1 MREKVREHR
10 FEPASVVP
18 PGSGSSDL
26 ARRKTSPLDVTLTL
40 PTVFVDS
47 EEKQRIKQRSTSSCR
62 RYCIRFAYLAAFL
75 FLVDFLDDMLL
86 TPTSWRS
93 DELSPARIKRDYSTV
108 HGLDELT
115 SEFVQPWCFKGR
127 SSCGCK
133 DPMVPE
139 GRLEI
144 KKWEHV
150 HHLNTERAKSKN
162 DVDVLFLGD
171 SITEGWVGTS
181 YGEKSPR
188 THGVPQVFESLF
200 TTEHGGKYE
209 GLALG
214 ISGDTSQNLLWRI
227 QNGELPDNLRSPV
240 IWLLIGTNDF
250 GRTWCSSELVVIGII
265 RVVEELIRLRPGST
279 IVINSLLPRSFHKKG
294 YVTKG
299 RKGRWWRSSSRPALP
314 PLWSDIDSVNDELES
329 YAANRRHVEYIDTV
343 SLFFKDP
350 TVPEDHLRIDRRL
363 MPDFLHPSEKGYKL
377 WGEKIVESLER
388 LVPKR

>member
-1 MREKVREHR
+1 MREEIREHR
-10 FEPASVVP
+10 FEQASVVP
-18 PGSGSSDL
+18 PGGGISGGSDL
-26 ARRKTSPLDVTLTL
+26 ARRKTSPFTLTL

-47 EEKQRIKQRSTSSCR
+47 EEKQRMKKRSSSPCR
-62 RYCIRFAYLAAFL
+62 RYCTRFACVAAFL
-75 FLVDFLDDMLL
+75 FLIDFLEDMLL

-93 DELSPARIKRDYSTV
+93 DEVSPARIKRDYSTV

-127 SSCGCK
+127 SSCDCK
-133 DPMVPE
+133 DPMVPQ

-150 HHLNTERAKSKN
+150 QKLNAERAKSKN
-162 DVDVLFLGD
+162 DIDLLFLGD

-188 THGVPQVFESLF
+188 TNGVPQVFESLF
-200 TTEHGGKYE
+200 STGHGGKYE

-227 QNGELPDNLRSPV
+227 QNGELPDNLQAPV

-265 RVVEELIRLRPGST
+265 RVVEELLRLRPGST

-299 RKGRWWRSSSRPALP
+299 RKGRWWRSSRPALP
-314 PLWSDIDSVNDELES
+314 PLWDDIESVNDELES
-329 YAANRRHVEYIDTV
+329 YAANRRHVVYINTV
-343 SLFFKDP
+343 TLFFMDP
-350 TVPEDHLRIDRRL
+350 TVPEDHLRIDKSL

-377 WGEKIVESLER
+377 WGEKVVEKLEH